1 MFALARDG
9 ELRTPSESLNLELYD
24 IDWERD
30 RFKVRSSKT
39 GGYGTVKHIVPLRP
53 KQKAEPDA

>member
-24 IDWERD
+24 IDWERA
-30 RFKVRSSKT
+30 RFEVRSSKT
-39 GGYGTVKHIVPLRP
+39 GGYGTVKHIVSLRP
-53 KQKAEPDA
+53 KQRAEPDA